1 MELFDLDLRGAIDP
15 IVSLIVSFVLALP
28 VAWHR
33 EIGPRHMGL
42 RTFPLVAVASCS
54 YVLIGLGIA
63 GENPE
68 AIARIVQGLMTGIG
82 FVGGGAIVKS
92 ENNVQGASTAAAI
105 WATGAVGAAV
115 ATNRLELAL
124 AIALLTFFT
133 FLFLTPVSKEVQEN
147 SE

>member
-1 MELFDLDLRGAIDP
+1 MELFDLDLRAAIDP
-15 IVSLIVSFVLALP
+15 IVALLASFVLALP

-63 GENPE
+63 EENPE

-92 ENNVQGASTAAAI
+92 RKNVEGASTAAAI
-105 WATGAVGAAV
+105 WATGGVGAAV
-115 ATNRLELAL
+115 ATNRLELAV
-124 AIALLTFFT
+124 AIALLTFLT
-133 FLFLTPVSKEVQEN
+133 FLFLTPVMKEVDEAA
-147 SE
+147 E